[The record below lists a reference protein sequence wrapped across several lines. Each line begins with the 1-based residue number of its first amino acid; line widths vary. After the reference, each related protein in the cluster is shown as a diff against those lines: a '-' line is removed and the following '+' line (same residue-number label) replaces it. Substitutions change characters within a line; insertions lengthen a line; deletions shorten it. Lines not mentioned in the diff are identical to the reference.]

1 MIEWCAEMLHLFSFF
16 GMQFLC
22 QWLNWLSQDFATLLQ
37 ESGFGNSLKV
47 AARSMN
53 PIGFDGWDCLCL
65 GQSGGLEV
73 LVDYF
78 RFVNPPCLRVD
89 IGFRFYVKNICFV
102 LKHRFAFCR
111 MLGIVPLKWIDA
123 RDKDGRIGLQDV
135 SPLGAVALASFR
147 WDSETNRKSP
157 VFDVR
162 FINRSSNQQV
172 INRLYSQFNL
182 GGYPTEDLYQ
192 VYGKMHENGHILR
205 CGIYHKLSGPGVNE
219 PGDLAVQS
227 TSRAVKNWIESE
239 WHT

>member
-1 MIEWCAEMLHLFSFF
+1 MLQICFLWWDAN
-16 GMQFLC
+16 FLC
-22 QWLNWLSQDFATLLQ
+22 KWLNWLTQDFATLLQ

-78 RFVNPPCLRVD
+78 RFVSPPCLRVD
-89 IGFRFYVKNICFV
+89 IGFRFYMKNICFV
-102 LKHRFAFCR
+102 LEHRFAFWR

-147 WDSETNRKSP
+147 WVSETNRKSLP
-157 VFDVR
+157 VLDVQ
-162 FINRSSNQQV
+162 FINRSSN
-172 INRLYSQFNL
+172 
-182 GGYPTEDLYQ
+182 
-192 VYGKMHENGHILR
+192 
-205 CGIYHKLSGPGVNE
+205 
-219 PGDLAVQS
+219 
-227 TSRAVKNWIESE
+227 
-239 WHT
+239 

>member
-1 MIEWCAEMLHLFSFF
+1 MCRDASFLFCD

-22 QWLNWLSQDFATLLQ
+22 KWLNWLTQDFATLLQ

-53 PIGFDGWDCLCL
+53 PIGIDGWDCLCL

-78 RFVNPPCLRVD
+78 RFVSPPCLRVD
-89 IGFRFYVKNICFV
+89 IGFRFYMKNICFV

-147 WDSETNRKSP
+147 WVSETNRKSP
-157 VFDVR
+157 VLDVQ

-182 GGYPTEDLYQ
+182 GGYPTEDL
-192 VYGKMHENGHILR
+192 
-205 CGIYHKLSGPGVNE
+205 
-219 PGDLAVQS
+219 
-227 TSRAVKNWIESE
+227 
-239 WHT
+239 